1 MLQKLKQN
9 KTAVAEPSIIND
21 KVIKDIA
28 LAMIGL
34 NDPYTA
40 SHIEEVAELVQ
51 LIGAKIGMCDH
62 ELEELALAGFL
73 HDVGKQAIPSS
84 ILSKPSALTDE
95 EFALV
100 KTHVDI
106 GVQLLEYANVS
117 PTIVRIVAEH
127 HERLDGSGYPNGLKG
142 DEISRSGQILA
153 IADVVSAVTSK
164 RTYRLA
170 ASKEEVIRI
179 LNASCPDKFDQDL
192 VDATISCL

>member
-1 MLQKLKQN
+1 M
-9 KTAVAEPSIIND
+9 
-21 KVIKDIA
+21 IKDIA

-51 LIGAKIGMCDH
+51 SIATVMDMP
-62 ELEELALAGFL
+62 EEDIERLALAGFL
-73 HDVGKQAIPSS
+73 HDIGKQAIPSS

-100 KTHVDI
+100 KTHVAI

-117 PTIVRIVAEH
+117 PEIIRIVSEH
-127 HERLDGSGYPNGLKG
+127 HERLDGSGYPLGLKG
-142 DEISRSGQILA
+142 EQISLAGQILGV
-153 IADVVSAVTSK
+153 ADVISAITSK

-170 ASKEEVIRI
+170 ATRDETIKL
-179 LNASCPDKFDQDL
+179 LNDNCPDHFSPAVIAAAIK
-192 VDATISCL
+192 CL